1 MFGLEEISVLREP
14 GLKGFHCMQLSTG
27 ILVIINYSLK
37 LDRLYKSRKLYNK
50 HSFFNSTKNAI
61 GNFYIKKL
69 LR

>member
-1 MFGLEEISVLREP
+1 
-14 GLKGFHCMQLSTG
+14 MQLSTG